1 MVFSKFK
8 NLSLAQFIVISGIF
22 LRILQILK
30 ETYYLEVFENS
41 DDLSLY
47 ISLKANMDFFL
58 ILTSS
63 VFFYESC
70 YKNNKVS
77 IPILTVIISL
87 IAGLVVINN
96 QFTVEDNFPV
106 FILVLFGSLITI
118 FSNSLV
124 VLSKESRELKLNLFA
139 NGFEN
144 YILVTAIVLFIILNF
159 SPSFIIFTVILISTQ
174 FLISSFLFF
183 HLVKKGFNIEA
194 NFKIKD
200 SLLAIPSIFG
210 STIVLIAVILTR
222 TLFELNNEIIVLNYS
237 LILATAP
244 LLLIE
249 RYYEYSKKKNL
260 IKKISLKKL
269 IFILVILN
277 IVSIYLIITSS
288 FYLEI
293 FDHLT
298 YSKVILI
305 ILNAFKFFILLL
317 PLFSY
322 FILFKKHFNF
332 NRNAI
337 LILVIS
343 YFVSN
348 AFSGSLK
355 SDIFLLII
363 CLISSLFLIKS
374 YDSKN

>member
-124 VLSKESRELKLNLFA
+124 VLTKESRELKLNLFA

-288 FYLEI
+288 FYFEI